1 MKHMLIHMCFIYKSY
16 KYIYIYMKHTAKHKK
31 YICFAHVKTNVM
43 HIYLHICLNRS
54 HILKHLEN
62 TNKHNWF
69 HN

>member
-16 KYIYIYMKHTAKHKK
+16 KNK
-31 YICFAHVKTNVM
+31 YETSSKTYKYTCFADIKTYVM